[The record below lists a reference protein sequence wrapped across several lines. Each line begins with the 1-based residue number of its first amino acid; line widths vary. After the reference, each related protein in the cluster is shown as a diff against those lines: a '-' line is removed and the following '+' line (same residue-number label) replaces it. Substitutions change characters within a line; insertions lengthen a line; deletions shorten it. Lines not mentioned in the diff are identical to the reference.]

1 MAARIFRYTM
11 LLSIVIPSTCVLPGY
26 FSLPAHAER
35 DDIIDHFF
43 HLGLGYSEILMCL
56 FLLHGICLSIRQLKR
71 ILRCRGLGR
80 RANRTDP
87 RQVCEAIEEEL
98 RGSGSTI
105 GYRQMTQRLVVDH
118 GLVVGKETV
127 RELMKILDPYG
138 VSARSSRRLRRR
150 QYSTKGP
157 NHIWHIDGYD
167 KLKPFGFCVQGAIDG
182 YSRRIMW
189 LEVGPSN
196 NDPPVIAQ
204 YFVDTI
210 RQIGG
215 TAKIIRGDGGT
226 ENVYVAAVQRF
237 FRRDGD
243 DSWAGDKSF
252 LYGKSVANQRIE
264 AWWGILRR
272 GCSDWWIRFF
282 KDMRDS
288 GLYCANDAVQAECL
302 KFCFMPLIRKELY
315 KVAVL
320 WNLHKIR
327 PTNNAESPSGRP
339 DMLYFVPDVTGGADL
354 KQDVDIDDIEL
365 AEQRC
370 CYRYA
375 ESGCCVEFTQLA
387 SIIMQEQNLDM
398 PETAEDAVT
407 LYSTL
412 LQSIDDLV

>member
-167 KLKPFGFCVQGAIDG
+167 KLKPFGFCVQG
-182 YSRRIMW
+182 
-189 LEVGPSN
+189 LHH
-196 NDPPVIAQ
+196 
-204 YFVDTI
+204 
-210 RQIGG
+210 
-215 TAKIIRGDGGT
+215 
-226 ENVYVAAVQRF
+226 
-237 FRRDGD
+237 
-243 DSWAGDKSF
+243 
-252 LYGKSVANQRIE
+252 
-264 AWWGILRR
+264 LR
-272 GCSDWWIRFF
+272 S
-282 KDMRDS
+282 KDR
-288 GLYCANDAVQAECL
+288 
-302 KFCFMPLIRKELY
+302 
-315 KVAVL
+315 
-320 WNLHKIR
+320 
-327 PTNNAESPSGRP
+327 SPSY
-339 DMLYFVPDVTGGADL
+339 L
-354 KQDVDIDDIEL
+354 
-365 AEQRC
+365 
-370 CYRYA
+370 
-375 ESGCCVEFTQLA
+375 
-387 SIIMQEQNLDM
+387 
-398 PETAEDAVT
+398 
-407 LYSTL
+407 
-412 LQSIDDLV
+412 